1 MRAIFDTNVL
11 ASAFATEGL
20 CARLLI
26 RANRSEFDL
35 FFSRAIRIELASVL
49 ERKIGLSPGDI
60 REALILLG
68 EVAKTS
74 DPDKKNIRISGVC
87 RDESDHAVLEAAVAC
102 RADFIVTGDADLLGL
117 GEFRG
122 IKIMTPRE
130 FELLFEY

>member
-1 MRAIFDTNVL
+1 MRALFDTNVP

-26 RANRSEFDL
+26 RANRKEFDL
-35 FFSRAIRIELASVL
+35 FFSPAIRKELACVL
-49 ERKIGLSPGDI
+49 ERKIGLSPEDI
-60 REALILLG
+60 REALILL
-68 EVAKTS
+68 EDAAKTS
-74 DPDKKNIRISGVC
+74 DPAKRNIRISGVC